1 MNHPA
6 PITLIQQLSF
16 NTNLIL
22 ATTTIT
28 FNPDYFEVI
37 YPDITQIS

>member
-16 NTNLIL
+16 NINLVL
-22 ATTTIT
+22 AITTLTL
-28 FNPDYFEVI
+28 NPDYFEVI
-37 YPDITQIS
+37 YPDITQIP